1 MKHFGGYLRSRLGT
15 IILCVCLFGVFA
27 AADLLF
33 EVETIVLWYPLI
45 LGAVLLLV
53 VGAVDYVMFL
63 KKHKELSY
71 GEPPTPKS
79 LIEEDYQS
87 IIAKL
92 KEEAEMRASSASQD
106 YNNMIEYYTVWAHQ
120 IKTPIAA
127 MRLNL
132 QSEDSESAR
141 KLMGD
146 LNRIESYVEMVLTFL
161 RLDSDSTDYVIKEHD
176 LDEIIKSSVRKFS
189 REFILKKLTLNYEPV
204 KYKCIT
210 DEKWLEFIIEQVIS
224 NAVKYTSEGGVRI
237 SGDGVEIGG
246 KAESYAATGK
256 VTGGKTFFGIKIDVS
271 IEGKAGGAG
280 VEGGF
285 MANDSSVSAKLG
297 AGLGLGAGVE
307 LTVDW
312 SGAGKFFDDVGQ
324 GIQGFAEGVGQGVQ
338 NFFDNVW
345 NAWSGR

>member
-53 VGAVDYVMFL
+53 VGAVDCVMFL

-71 GEPPTPKS
+71 GELPTPKS

-237 SGDGVEIGG
+237 YMDEPGLLVIEDTGIGISAEDLPRIFENGYTGFNGREDKRASGIGLYLCKRIADNLGHKITAESTPGVGTKMIIDVRGKKLGVE
-246 KAESYAATGK
+246 
-256 VTGGKTFFGIKIDVS
+256 
-271 IEGKAGGAG
+271 
-280 VEGGF
+280 
-285 MANDSSVSAKLG
+285 
-297 AGLGLGAGVE
+297 
-307 LTVDW
+307 
-312 SGAGKFFDDVGQ
+312 
-324 GIQGFAEGVGQGVQ
+324 
-338 NFFDNVW
+338 
-345 NAWSGR
+345 

>member
-15 IILCVCLFGVFA
+15 IILCVCLFGMFA
-27 AADLLF
+27 SADLLF

-71 GEPPTPKS
+71 GELPTPKS

-237 SGDGVEIGG
+237 YMDEPGLLVIEDTGIGISAEDLPRIFENGYTGFNGREDKRASGIGLYLCKRIADNLGHKITAESTPGVGTKMIIDVRGKKLGVE
-246 KAESYAATGK
+246 
-256 VTGGKTFFGIKIDVS
+256 
-271 IEGKAGGAG
+271 
-280 VEGGF
+280 
-285 MANDSSVSAKLG
+285 
-297 AGLGLGAGVE
+297 
-307 LTVDW
+307 
-312 SGAGKFFDDVGQ
+312 
-324 GIQGFAEGVGQGVQ
+324 
-338 NFFDNVW
+338 
-345 NAWSGR
+345 

>member
-53 VGAVDYVMFL
+53 VGAVDYVIFL

-71 GEPPTPKS
+71 GELPTPKS

-224 NAVKYTSEGGVRI
+224 NAVKYTSEGGVHIYMDEPGLLVIEDTGIGISAEDLPRI
-237 SGDGVEIGG
+237 FENGYTGFNGREDKRASGIGLYLCKRIADNLGHKITAESTPGVGTKMIIDVRGKKLGVE
-246 KAESYAATGK
+246 
-256 VTGGKTFFGIKIDVS
+256 
-271 IEGKAGGAG
+271 
-280 VEGGF
+280 
-285 MANDSSVSAKLG
+285 
-297 AGLGLGAGVE
+297 
-307 LTVDW
+307 
-312 SGAGKFFDDVGQ
+312 
-324 GIQGFAEGVGQGVQ
+324 
-338 NFFDNVW
+338 
-345 NAWSGR
+345 

>member
-63 KKHKELSY
+63 KKHRELSY
-71 GEPPTPKS
+71 GELPTPKS

-237 SGDGVEIGG
+237 YMDEPGLLVIEDTGIGISAEDLPRIFENGYTGFNGREDKRASGIGLYLCKRIADNLGHKITAESTPGVGTKMIIDVRGKKLGVE
-246 KAESYAATGK
+246 
-256 VTGGKTFFGIKIDVS
+256 
-271 IEGKAGGAG
+271 
-280 VEGGF
+280 
-285 MANDSSVSAKLG
+285 
-297 AGLGLGAGVE
+297 
-307 LTVDW
+307 
-312 SGAGKFFDDVGQ
+312 
-324 GIQGFAEGVGQGVQ
+324 
-338 NFFDNVW
+338 
-345 NAWSGR
+345 

>member
-15 IILCVCLFGVFA
+15 IILYVCLFGVFA

-71 GEPPTPKS
+71 GELPTPKS

-237 SGDGVEIGG
+237 YMDEPGLLVIEDTGIGISAEDLPRIFENGYTGFNGREDKRASGIGLYLCKRIADNLGHKITAESTPGVGTKMIIDVRGKKLGVE
-246 KAESYAATGK
+246 
-256 VTGGKTFFGIKIDVS
+256 
-271 IEGKAGGAG
+271 
-280 VEGGF
+280 
-285 MANDSSVSAKLG
+285 
-297 AGLGLGAGVE
+297 
-307 LTVDW
+307 
-312 SGAGKFFDDVGQ
+312 
-324 GIQGFAEGVGQGVQ
+324 
-338 NFFDNVW
+338 
-345 NAWSGR
+345 

>member
-71 GEPPTPKS
+71 GELPTPKS

-237 SGDGVEIGG
+237 YMDEPGLLVIEDTGIGISAEDLPRIFENGYTGFNGREDKRASGIGLYLCKRIADNLGHKITAESTPGVETKMI
-246 KAESYAATGK
+246 
-256 VTGGKTFFGIKIDVS
+256 IDVR
-271 IEGKAGGAG
+271 GKNLG
-280 VEGGF
+280 VE
-285 MANDSSVSAKLG
+285 
-297 AGLGLGAGVE
+297 
-307 LTVDW
+307 
-312 SGAGKFFDDVGQ
+312 
-324 GIQGFAEGVGQGVQ
+324 
-338 NFFDNVW
+338 
-345 NAWSGR
+345 

>member
-71 GEPPTPKS
+71 GELPTPKS

-92 KEEAEMRASSASQD
+92 KDEAEMRASSASHD

-237 SGDGVEIGG
+237 YMDEPGLLVIEDTGIGISAEDLPRIFENGYTGFNGREDKRASGIGLYLCKRIADNLGHKITAESTPGVGTKMIIDVRGKNLGVE
-246 KAESYAATGK
+246 
-256 VTGGKTFFGIKIDVS
+256 
-271 IEGKAGGAG
+271 
-280 VEGGF
+280 
-285 MANDSSVSAKLG
+285 
-297 AGLGLGAGVE
+297 
-307 LTVDW
+307 
-312 SGAGKFFDDVGQ
+312 
-324 GIQGFAEGVGQGVQ
+324 
-338 NFFDNVW
+338 
-345 NAWSGR
+345 